1 MNKHRRLFRLLIQK
15 VELPCQHMYVQ
26 HRGFA
31 VLTIQV
37 KLHRRIAFYAQAV
50 GAVVPDEMQMQ
61 VFPFFNNRK
70 ITYPLKSSERISDNN
85 IQ

>member
-26 HRGFA
+26 HLGLPI
-31 VLTIQV
+31 LTIQV

-61 VFPFFNNRK
+61 VFPFFDHGQVPE
-70 ITYPLKSSERISDNN
+70 PLQGR
-85 IQ
+85 